1 MAAVIKNV
9 GTGEGMCMEEWLI
22 NLIGYGLY
30 IIIGFLSTIFVYFIL
45 KRNVLGRFWAAFVI
59 GIIGSV
65 LGGFILD
72 EIFRRLTSVY
82 NINVLAS
89 LFFSC
94 VLIWFYSVVAPG
106 GRKK

>member
-1 MAAVIKNV
+1 
-9 GTGEGMCMEEWLI
+9 MESWLLD
-22 NLIGYGLY
+22 LIGYALY
-30 IIIGFLSTIFVYFIL
+30 VLLGFMSTIFIFFIL
-45 KRNVLGRFWAAFVI
+45 KRSVLGRFWAAFVI

-65 LGGFILD
+65 LGGFLLD
-72 EIFRRLTSVY
+72 DLFKKLTEVY

-106 GRKK
+106 AKKK